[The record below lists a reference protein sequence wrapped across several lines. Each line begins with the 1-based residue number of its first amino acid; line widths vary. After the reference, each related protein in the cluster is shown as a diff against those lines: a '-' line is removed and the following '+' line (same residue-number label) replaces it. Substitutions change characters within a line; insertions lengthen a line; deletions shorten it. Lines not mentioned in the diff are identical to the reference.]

1 MAAAAAEQHLGSRVA
16 VMEADIESI
25 RSDIRDLK
33 DRTQNQSREITQL
46 HEEKVEIKVYIK
58 GIHESIG
65 DLRDKYQCW
74 QETHAACQS
83 EKIRILT
90 ESAKKGNGTL
100 TELAQATSILNQ
112 GWFKI
117 LLEVLKVALVVAGVK
132 LVDGV

>member
-1 MAAAAAEQHLGSRVA
+1 MSDKDLETRVT
-16 VMEADIESI
+16 VME
-25 RSDIRDLK
+25 SDIKTIQTDIRELK
-33 DRTQNQSREITQL
+33 NLATTQGREIAVL

-90 ESAKKGNGTL
+90 ESARKGNGTL
-100 TELAQATSILNQ
+100 TDLAQATSVLNQ
-112 GWFKI
+112 GWFKL

-132 LVDGV
+132 LADGL

>member
-1 MAAAAAEQHLGSRVA
+1 MSDKDLETRVT
-16 VMEADIESI
+16 VME
-25 RSDIRDLK
+25 SDIKAIMTDIQELKNLAMTQGRD
-33 DRTQNQSREITQL
+33 IAVL

-90 ESAKKGNGTL
+90 ESAKKSNGTL

-112 GWFKI
+112 GWFKV
-117 LLEVLKVALVVAGVK
+117 LLEVLKVALIVAGVK
-132 LVDGV
+132 FADGL